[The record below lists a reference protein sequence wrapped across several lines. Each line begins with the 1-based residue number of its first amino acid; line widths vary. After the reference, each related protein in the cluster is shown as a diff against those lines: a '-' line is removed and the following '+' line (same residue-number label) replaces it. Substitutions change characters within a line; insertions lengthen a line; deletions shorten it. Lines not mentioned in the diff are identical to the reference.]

1 MKKAIGAAF
10 VTALLAGAAYAAAP
24 TSPTTPQAGTATPS
38 AGAST
43 STTFVLAA
51 ADENKLKDWVA
62 TQKTA
67 SIAVPA
73 GFNVAGG
80 STPPATITL
89 YPIPARAGNAHP

>member
-10 VTALLAGAAYAAAP
+10 VTALLAGAAYAAGPATAP

-38 AGAST
+38 AGATT

-51 ADENKLKDWVA
+51 ADENKLKDWVT

-67 SIAVPA
+67 SIAVPV
-73 GFNVAGG
+73 GFNVAVG
-80 STPPATITL
+80 STLPASITL
-89 YPIPARAGNAHP
+89 YPIPASAG